1 MEDPEALFTF
11 GQSNQQPLDMDS
23 DTSEVVSKRKDLERE
38 RKIKRDAILTEKR
51 KIENLKE
58 ADSAI
63 SAYKQLQETILNNRK
78 NIREEVPARR
88 RINKE
93 NILKQRR
100 NINSAELE
108 PEELLQITPK
118 SITCPRSESSESL
131 NLRRLETQKRIKNN
145 RDWVLQSRR
154 RLRYMSPVEDK
165 NCANRSRPSSVN
177 ITSRQYEHHSC
188 MVSPANTSG
197 ASLKPCPDIWLM
209 PSEHS
214 NVIDMPGEG
223 PNIWDMPAG
232 SSDIWDMPS
241 KGANN
246 QDMPVNGSFKNRDVP
261 VKESLSSGLITTKT
275 SIDHEDFHFLKEL
288 GKGGY
293 GKVLLA
299 QDPDTEEL
307 LAVKIMQ
314 KKLMNTKISVEL
326 EIMELAVR
334 SRFLTYLRTSM
345 ETAKYFIIVMDYM
358 AGGDL
363 RQFMAGK
370 LPLNMDTARFFASEM
385 VCGLQFLH
393 EHGIIHR
400 DIKPANVLLD
410 NIGHIRIAD
419 FGLCAIGVFGE
430 DKQTGYA
437 GTVGYIAPE
446 MMNREP
452 YNHLV
457 DSFAFGVTVFK
468 MLTGDQPFNGYG
480 TRMQYKQSLQED
492 EPYYPAWLCPDAIN
506 ILEGLL
512 SKSPCSRLAVTSTIR
527 SHPFFRPVNWA
538 DVESGSIHPPFHM
551 DIQPSHSPE
560 LERRRRSSTSSS
572 SSLSSMSSSDS

>member
-1 MEDPEALFTF
+1 ME
-11 GQSNQQPLDMDS
+11 S
-23 DTSEVVSKRKDLERE
+23 
-38 RKIKRDAILTEKR
+38 
-51 KIENLKE
+51 LKE

-63 SAYKQLQETILNNRK
+63 SAYKQLQKTILNNRK

-93 NILKQRR
+93 KVLKQRR
-100 NINSAELE
+100 NINSAELVL
-108 PEELLQITPK
+108 EELLQVTPK
-118 SITCPRSESSESL
+118 RITCPRSESSESL

-154 RLRYMSPVEDK
+154 RLRYLSPVEDK
-165 NCANRSRPSSVN
+165 NGANRSRPSFIN
-177 ITSRQYEHHSC
+177 TTSRQYEHHSC

-197 ASLKPCPDIWLM
+197 ESLKPCPGIWLI
-209 PSEHS
+209 PTEHS
-214 NVIDMPGEG
+214 NIMALPTR
-223 PNIWDMPAG
+223 
-232 SSDIWDMPS
+232 
-241 KGANN
+241 
-246 QDMPVNGSFKNRDVP
+246 DMPVNGSFKNWDVP
-261 VKESLSSGLITTKT
+261 AEESLYPSCGLINTKT
-275 SIDHEDFHFLKEL
+275 SIDHEDLPFLKEL

-299 QDPDTEEL
+299 QDQDTEEL
-307 LAVKIMQ
+307 LAVKIME

-326 EIMELAVR
+326 EIMELAVG

-430 DKQTGYA
+430 DMQTGYA

-446 MMNREP
+446 MMNGEP

-457 DSFAFGVTVFK
+457 DSFSFGVTVFK
-468 MLTGDQPFNGYG
+468 MLTGDQPFNSYG
-480 TRMQYKQSLQED
+480 TKMQYKRSLQED
-492 EPYYPAWLCPDAIN
+492 EPYYPAWMCPDAIN
-506 ILEGLL
+506 ILQGLL

-527 SHPFFRPVNWA
+527 SHPFFRPVNWSN
-538 DVESGSIHPPFHM
+538 VESGSTHPPFHM
-551 DIQPSHSPE
+551 DIRPSHSPE

-572 SSLSSMSSSDS
+572 SSTSTDS